1 MTASAFIGA
10 FTALCV
16 TSSAAASISITD
28 DLGRRVELKEP
39 ARRIVA
45 LAPFLT
51 ELVYT
56 AGAGERIV
64 GVSAYSDYPPEAA
77 KLPQVSSAAGFSI
90 EAIAA
95 LQPDLVLAWRDSAR
109 PEEVERLERLGAAV
123 FVANARELDD
133 VPRVLRAIG
142 ALVARDVAPLV
153 ARYEGRLGELRRAHA
168 GERPLTA
175 LLEIWNRPLTTIAG
189 RHFMNEALRICG
201 ARNVFEDLPGV
212 APVVSLEEVYR
223 RDPQLIVGASSAKQE
238 DDFRAQWREH
248 PALAAVKSGRIVFVD
263 ADRIQRLTA
272 RTPEGIA
279 ELCRSID
286 RVR

>member
-77 KLPQVSSAAGFSI
+77 KLPQVSSAAGF
-90 EAIAA
+90 
-95 LQPDLVLAWRDSAR
+95 
-109 PEEVERLERLGAAV
+109 
-123 FVANARELDD
+123 
-133 VPRVLRAIG
+133 
-142 ALVARDVAPLV
+142 
-153 ARYEGRLGELRRAHA
+153 
-168 GERPLTA
+168 
-175 LLEIWNRPLTTIAG
+175 
-189 RHFMNEALRICG
+189 
-201 ARNVFEDLPGV
+201 
-212 APVVSLEEVYR
+212 
-223 RDPQLIVGASSAKQE
+223 
-238 DDFRAQWREH
+238 
-248 PALAAVKSGRIVFVD
+248 
-263 ADRIQRLTA
+263 
-272 RTPEGIA
+272 
-279 ELCRSID
+279 
-286 RVR
+286 